1 MSEQAQETAI
11 ILPLYDELALSDQEY
26 IAERLRAA
34 VLAQTPCE
42 VSA

>member
-11 ILPLYDELALSDQEY
+11 ILPLYDELSLADQEY
-26 IAERLRAA
+26 VAEQLRAA
-34 VLAQTPCE
+34 VLAHTPCE